1 MLHSACESLLRC
13 VCDGTQTTEQ
23 EGRQNDSTDHHRVHS
38 APLVPLGR
46 LQQQW
51 FLRAEWMSDQPH
63 QNTLHLL
70 NTHVHMFN
78 HSPVKHARRNIPPP
92 AFLLQSIET
101 LEDNTFTMGE
111 TVSNIGEVVTRVTDR
126 HIRASPYRHAETMAT
141 MLVWS
146 SGYTVANS
154 RRYVTTPRVRAKAP
168 SWISF
173 TMNASSGTSCS
184 HTIPKGLAGT
194 KPNRG

>member
-70 NTHVHMFN
+70 NTHIDMLN
-78 HSPVKHARRNIPPP
+78 HSPVEHARRDMSPP
-92 AFLLQSIET
+92 AFLLQGVET
-101 LEDNTFTMGE
+101 LKDDTFPAGE
-111 TVSNIGEVVTRVTDR
+111 TVSNIGEVVTRVTGI
-126 HIRASPYRHAETMAT
+126 HIRASPCHHAET
-141 MLVWS
+141 
-146 SGYTVANS
+146 
-154 RRYVTTPRVRAKAP
+154 
-168 SWISF
+168 I
-173 TMNASSGTSCS
+173 
-184 HTIPKGLAGT
+184 
-194 KPNRG
+194 